1 MECDFRNWKL
11 DSIDDPFS
19 DDSNIENLA
28 SMSDD
33 VFDASSVGVRAS
45 KVIFVDSDDELLWL
59 TLDVV
64 ELRRRFNKNFFFN
77 SSLTVRQ
84 SKTEPLSALIIYSNN
99 NSDNKLECL
108 ELSASSTLV

>member
-45 KVIFVDSDDELLWL
+45 KVVFIDSDDELLWL
-59 TLDVV
+59 PLDVV
-64 ELRRRFNKNFFFN
+64 ELRRRLIKTFFN

-108 ELSASSTLV
+108 SLSASSSLV